1 MIGLLFTLCLF
12 GTVKLSDITD
22 LQVQTVRRGDNT
34 TIKCD
39 QKAAKDHLLVW
50 YQQSLGKLPQYI
62 VRPFVSEVNSPQ
74 ESKKEV
80 TYRFKNSRFTVDNKT
95 FDLSINGIKEEDVG
109 IYFCANLK
117 SAALEFLSGTLLLF
131 ADEKTDHHPP
141 PKPAIKNEEAVKLQC
156 SVQAVTLSCSGDHSV
171 YWIRH
176 GSGESHPGIICIHP
190 HTSDACKKS
199 SETDSPPQS
208 CVYKLPKRN
217 FSLSDAGAHYCAVAE
232 CGDEAESTGKE
243 NISWTV
249 VVLITSNVISVI
261 VIAVLGGLLC
271 KKQQEGSV
279 SGHQDN
285 SKHEV
290 EDTDALNYATV
301 KFAKKPPSRAPTVE
315 ESQDIYSQVKVR

>member
-1 MIGLLFTLCLF
+1 MFIKRFSLSP
-12 GTVKLSDITD
+12 VKLSDITD

-131 ADEKTDHHPP
+131 A
-141 PKPAIKNEEAVKLQC
+141 
-156 SVQAVTLSCSGDHSV
+156 GDHSV

-176 GSGESHPGIICIHP
+176 GSGESHPGII
-190 HTSDACKKS
+190 
-199 SETDSPPQS
+199 
-208 CVYKLPKRN
+208 Y
-217 FSLSDAGAHYCAVAE
+217 
-232 CGDEAESTGKE
+232 
-243 NISWTV
+243 
-249 VVLITSNVISVI
+249 
-261 VIAVLGGLLC
+261 
-271 KKQQEGSV
+271 
-279 SGHQDN
+279 
-285 SKHEV
+285 
-290 EDTDALNYATV
+290 ALNYATV